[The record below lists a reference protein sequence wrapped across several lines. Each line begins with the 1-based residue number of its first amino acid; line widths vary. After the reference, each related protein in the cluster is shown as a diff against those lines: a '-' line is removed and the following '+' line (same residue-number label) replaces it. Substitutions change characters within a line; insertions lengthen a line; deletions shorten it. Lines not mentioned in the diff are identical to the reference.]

1 MQELP
6 LPHYNERKTPIDML
20 VLHATCHDNA
30 QDVFASLNKLEL
42 SCHYFIDPQGNIT
55 RMVNDEH
62 RAWHAGLGYWRGI
75 DTDLNS
81 HSIGIEIGNMSLGQK
96 AFPAQQIQNLIPLC
110 QEIIKKYKIKQH
122 NVVAHSDIA
131 PTRKPDPGKCFPW
144 QELAKADIGL
154 WYDIKN
160 ADLVEEDNPQELLKI
175 IGYDTRDEE
184 KAIASA
190 YAFRRRFLPAE
201 VAEDND
207 IQHLVDNV
215 YPLGKKELLSGKR
228 FLQTLKTV
236 AYTYSK
242 A

>member
-55 RMVNDEH
+55 RMINDEH

-81 HSIGIEIGNMSLGQK
+81 HSIGIEIGNMSLGQE
-96 AFPAQQIQNLIPLC
+96 AFPAKQIQNLIPLC

-144 QELAKADIGL
+144 HELAKADIGL

-175 IGYDTRDEE
+175 IGYDTRDDE

-190 YAFRRRFLPAE
+190 YAFRRRFLPEE
-201 VAEDND
+201 VAKDND

-228 FLQTLKTV
+228 FLQTLKAV